1 MKARNRQARTQTFT
15 NKLYKNPAGLSILRA
30 RFIFAAARQIC
41 YNSGV
46 SEERGLKEKQ
56 TRLKYTVF
64 FVYCAV
70 MLILL
75 FFRDPYDP
83 AVPYWEQ
90 ITSNYNLIPFATI
103 RVQLRCLSSG
113 RSWLRWY
120 GYSNLLGNIILF
132 IPLGFL
138 LPFVFPRMRSPVK
151 TLLAVAAAITLVEIV
166 QLFTLRGYADID
178 DLILNL
184 LGAAIGYCIFVIV
197 RKRKA

>member
-1 MKARNRQARTQTFT
+1 MKKKR
-15 NKLYKNPAGLSILRA
+15 
-30 RFIFAAARQIC
+30 
-41 YNSGV
+41 
-46 SEERGLKEKQ
+46 

-90 ITSNYNLIPFATI
+90 IKSNHNLIPFATI

-120 GYSNLLGNIILF
+120 GYSNLFGNIILF

-138 LPFVFPRMRSPVK
+138 LPFVFPRMRSAVK
-151 TLLAVAAAITLVEIV
+151 TLLAVAAAITLVEII

-184 LGAAIGYCIFVIV
+184 LGAAIGYLFYSICQ
-197 RKRKA
+197 KKMQKHNDKKTAAP